1 MQIYLRDIRPAIR
14 APSIDEALQAALD
27 KLSQPSSTADVV
39 EVTYQALVKKLD
51 LATGDPAEARKDRLV
66 LATVLVGKAHA
77 GHPQAVRS
85 AQSFRRY
92 GREMRPWNW
101 VPVRLREAETGK
113 AAPTAAAPVERCTL
127 DQAWRIVSLA
137 LMERDESELLERL
150 ASVLHPSEGPGDLS
164 DIIGD

>member
-39 EVTYQALVKKLD
+39 EVAYQALVKKLD

-66 LATVLVGKAHA
+66 LATVLAGKAHA

-101 VPVRLREAETGK
+101 VPAGKPEAVIMRPTREGLTDAEDCDCVRKVARMLF
-113 AAPTAAAPVERCTL
+113 AAGYEEM
-127 DQAWRIVSLA
+127 SF
-137 LMERDESELLERL
+137 EL
-150 ASVLHPSEGPGDLS
+150 ASVLQPEGPGDLS